1 MTQPVRVVAI
11 CGSLRKASFNR
22 MALNF
27 AKTVLPAGMTLEE
40 AEIGDLPLY
49 NEDVYQAGCPAPAQR
64 LRDQCTAADA
74 ILFVTPEYNFSIP
87 GVLKN
92 AIDWASRPPNVP
104 VLGKPYAV
112 MGAAMGP
119 LGTGR
124 AQYHLRQIAVFL
136 DMKAVNKPEVF
147 INLAHTKFDEQGNL
161 KDDVAKGLIKDLL
174 ANLYSWTVKLK
185 G

>member
-1 MTQPVRVVAI
+1 MTKPVRVVAM
-11 CGSLRKASFNR
+11 CGSLRKGSYNR
-22 MALNF
+22 MALAV
-27 AKTVLPAGMTLEE
+27 AKTVLPAGMTIEE

-49 NEDVYQAGCPAPAQR
+49 NDDVYNAGCPAPAQR
-64 LRDQCTAADA
+64 LRDQCAAADA
-74 ILFVTPEYNFSIP
+74 VLFVTPEYNFSIP

-112 MGAAMGP
+112 MGAAGGP
-119 LGTGR
+119 LGTAR
-124 AQYHLRQIAVFL
+124 AQYHLRQICVFL

-147 INLAHTKFDEQGNL
+147 IGAAHTKFDEQGNL
-161 KDDVAKGLIKDLL
+161 KDDVARGLIKDLMT
-174 ANLYSWTVKLK
+174 NLYNWTVKLK